1 MKFSEKT
8 ISILKNFSAINPSI
22 LIKKG
27 NILKT
32 ISPTKT
38 VMAIAELEDN
48 FEADAC
54 IFDLSRFLSVYS
66 LYKEPNI
73 IFEEKNFI
81 IEEGKQKT
89 KYVYAN
95 PSMIIS
101 PPEKDIKLPSKDV
114 EVKVEWQD
122 LQSVIK
128 AAGVLQLPEI
138 AFIGEENKTYLRAI
152 NNSNP
157 SADTFGI
164 ELGETED
171 FFKLI
176 IKTENLKLLQRT
188 YNVALSSKGVS
199 QFSAEDVTYFIA
211 IESKS
216 EYTKGE

>member
-8 ISILKNFSAINPSI
+8 ISILKNFSTINPSI